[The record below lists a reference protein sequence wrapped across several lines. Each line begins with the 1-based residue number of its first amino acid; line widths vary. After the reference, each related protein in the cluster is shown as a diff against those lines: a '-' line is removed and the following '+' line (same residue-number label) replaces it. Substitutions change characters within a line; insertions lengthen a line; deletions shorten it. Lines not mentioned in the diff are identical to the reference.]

1 MLDRHEDFLAR
12 QTQEKVGEMA
22 SAKMMR
28 SAKVYQS
35 WQKLQNHIDK
45 NIFTVSI
52 SN

>member
-22 SAKMMR
+22 SAKMI